1 MKIITVLSSL
11 LAATFVG
18 AGIAH
23 ADGTLSP
30 GEEALGDSMGE
41 AVCEFLDDQGVT
53 TASMTDLF
61 TVVFQQ
67 RAVRTPGD
75 AADVVNYIVYTYC
88 HRHWKELVAFGD
100 GVRAGG

>member
-1 MKIITVLSSL
+1 MKIIAVLSSL

-18 AGIAH
+18 AGVAH

-30 GEEALGDSMGE
+30 GEEALGDSISGG
-41 AVCEFLDDQGVT
+41 VCEFLDYEGVT

-61 TVVFQQ
+61 VVVYQQ
-67 RAVRTPGD
+67 RAVRTLED
-75 AADVVNYIVYTYC
+75 AADVINYVVYTHC
-88 HRHWKELVAFGD
+88 DDHWGELVAFGE